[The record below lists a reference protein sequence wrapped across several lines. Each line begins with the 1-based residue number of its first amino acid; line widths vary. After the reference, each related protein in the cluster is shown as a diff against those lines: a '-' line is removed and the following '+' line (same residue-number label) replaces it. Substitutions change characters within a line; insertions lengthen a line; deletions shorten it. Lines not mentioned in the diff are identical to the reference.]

1 MTQWLAGSGTERM
14 EHPFRK
20 CRAWHHFPITLL
32 LVVFSKH
39 TINPLF
45 KRKLMFAKDM
55 CLIAFFK
62 AV

>member
-1 MTQWLAGSGTERM
+1 M
-14 EHPFRK
+14 EHSFRE

-32 LVVFSKH
+32 LVVFFKH

-55 CLIAFFK
+55 CQIAFLK